1 MISSNPVR
9 FSSDIPFTFL
19 VSCTFCLCL
28 CLCLSLFFFFE
39 LNIFELK
46 KISFD
51 THLTMRAGGD
61 KNIFSWPASGNKT
74 IFLALY
80 KWYKFDCYAELLQH
94 KVRNSQVTKPSYAKW
109 RHSSSY
115 KLENFFR
122 NFSFEFLTRLHKIL
136 N

>member
-1 MISSNPVR
+1 MISSNPVN
-9 FSSDIPFTFL
+9 FPQIFPLLFWFHVL
-19 VSCTFCLCL
+19 FVSVSVSV
-28 CLCLSLFFFFE
+28 SLFFFFE